1 MTVPDEARGQERRE
15 IAAAWLSALGSALE
29 GSDHAAAASLFAPEC
44 YWRDLLALTWDI
56 RTFRGPDEVEAAWR
70 AALSPSG
77 FTDPVLEAGD
87 PVEGVLGELTG
98 TIEAFFGFRTA
109 LGRGRGFVRLV
120 ETEPGTYRAFTFL
133 TTLQELDGYPEKT
146 GPRRPRENRRSA
158 DQGRENWLDRRTATA
173 EFRTADPEVV
183 VIGAGQAG
191 FTLAARLGQL
201 DVPTLVVD
209 RMERIGDNWRHRY
222 HSLTLHNEICV
233 NHMPYLPFP
242 DTWPVYIPKDM
253 LADWFESYAKAL
265 ELNVWTSTEF
275 LDGRFDETDRRWTVR
290 LRRADG
296 TVRTLRPSHVVM
308 ATGVSGIP
316 NATSFEGV
324 DRFRGRVIHSS
335 GHTEDLDVDGRTALV
350 VGAGN
355 SAHDIAQDLCLRGAD
370 VTMLQ
375 RSSTTVVSLE
385 PSAARV
391 FALYSQA
398 DGVRPLED
406 TDLRSASVPN
416 VLLRE
421 LHGPLSRVMAEDDRE
436 LLDGLRAAGFA
447 LDNGEDDTG
456 FYLKLIRYFGGYYIN
471 VGASDLIIEGR
482 IKLKQGKGV
491 DHFTED
497 EVVLADGSSVKADLV
512 VLATGYQPMQEGVRA
527 LFGDEV
533 ADRVGPVWG
542 PGPDW
547 ELRGMWSRT
556 GQDNFYVV
564 GGSFAMCR
572 IYSRF
577 VALQIK
583 ADVEG
588 IAPPRWTPDTTGRAL

>member
-1 MTVPDEARGQERRE
+1 MTVPEETKGPTRRR
-15 IAAAWLSALGSALE
+15 IAADWLAALDTALT
-29 GSDHAAAASLFAPEC
+29 GHDFAAAAALFTPDC

-56 RTFRGPDEVEAAWR
+56 RTFHGPALVEEALR
-70 AALSPSG
+70 AAYEPSG
-77 FTDPVLEAGD
+77 FTDPVLEDGD
-87 PVEGVLGELTG
+87 PVVGAIGERTGVV
-98 TIEAFFGFRTA
+98 EAFFGFRTA

-120 ETEPGTYRAFTFL
+120 QDGGAVRAFTFL

-146 GPRRPRENRRSA
+146 GRRRPRENRH
-158 DQGRENWLDRRTATA
+158 QGRENWLDRRIATA
-173 EFRTADPEVV
+173 EFADADPEVLV
-183 VIGAGQAG
+183 VGAGQAG

-209 RMERIGDNWRHRY
+209 KMQRIGDNWRGRY

-265 ELNVWTSTEF
+265 ELNVWTGTEF
-275 LDGRFDETDRRWTVR
+275 LDGRFDEDDRRWTVR
-290 LRRADG
+290 LRRPDG
-296 TVRTLRPSHVVM
+296 SIRTMRPGHVVL

-316 NATSFEGV
+316 NTTTFEGM
-324 DRFRGRVIHSS
+324 DEFRGQVVHSS
-335 GHTEDLDVDGRTALV
+335 GRTEDLDVDGRTVLV

-355 SAHDIAQDLCLRGAD
+355 SAHDIAQDLCQRGAD

-391 FALYSQA
+391 FTLYSEA

-416 VLLRE
+416 MLLRE
-421 LHGPLSRVMAEDDRE
+421 LHGPLSKVMAEDDKE

-482 IKLKQGKGV
+482 IKLKQGKGI
-491 DHFTED
+491 DHFTAD
-497 EVVLADGSSVKADLV
+497 EVVLADGSEVKADLV
-512 VLATGYQPMQEGVRA
+512 VLATGYKPMQEGVRA

-547 ELRGMWSRT
+547 EQRGMWSRT
-556 GQDNFYVV
+556 GQPNFYVL

-583 ADVEG
+583 ATVEG
-588 IAPPRWTPDTTGRAL
+588 IAPAPWSTTTSTGSTR

>member
-1 MTVPDEARGQERRE
+1 MTVPEETKGPTRRR
-15 IAAAWLSALGSALE
+15 IAADWLAALDTALT
-29 GSDHAAAASLFAPEC
+29 GHDFAAAAALFTPDC

-56 RTFRGPDEVEAAWR
+56 RTFHGPALVEEALR
-70 AALSPSG
+70 AAYEPSG
-77 FTDPVLEAGD
+77 FTDPVLEDGD
-87 PVEGVLGELTG
+87 PVVGAIGERTGVV
-98 TIEAFFGFRTA
+98 EAFFGFRTA

-120 ETEPGTYRAFTFL
+120 QDGGAVRAFTFL

-146 GPRRPRENRRSA
+146 GRRRPRENRH
-158 DQGRENWLDRRTATA
+158 QGRENWLDRRIATA
-173 EFRTADPEVV
+173 EFADADPEVLV
-183 VIGAGQAG
+183 VGAGQAG

-209 RMERIGDNWRHRY
+209 KMQRIGDNWRGRY

-265 ELNVWTSTEF
+265 ELNVWTGTEF
-275 LDGRFDETDRRWTVR
+275 LDGRFDEDDRRWTVR
-290 LRRADG
+290 LRRPDG
-296 TVRTLRPSHVVM
+296 SIRTMRPGHVVL

-316 NATSFEGV
+316 NTTAFEGM
-324 DRFRGRVIHSS
+324 DEFRGQVVHSS
-335 GHTEDLDVDGRTALV
+335 GRTEDLDVDGRTVLV

-355 SAHDIAQDLCLRGAD
+355 SAHDIAQDLCQRGAD

-391 FALYSQA
+391 FTLYSEA

-416 VLLRE
+416 MLLRE
-421 LHGPLSRVMAEDDRE
+421 LHGPLSKVMAEDDKE

-482 IKLKQGKGV
+482 IKLKQGKGI
-491 DHFTED
+491 DHFTAD
-497 EVVLADGSSVKADLV
+497 EVVLADGSAVKADLV
-512 VLATGYQPMQEGVRA
+512 VLATGYKPMQEGVRA

-547 ELRGMWSRT
+547 EQRGMWSRT
-556 GQDNFYVV
+556 GQPNFYVL

-583 ADVEG
+583 ATVEG
-588 IAPPRWTPDTTGRAL
+588 IAPAPWSTTTSTGSTR

>member
-1 MTVPDEARGQERRE
+1 MTVPDETQGPERRR
-15 IAAAWLSALGSALE
+15 IAADWLAALGSALE
-29 GSDHAAAASLFAPEC
+29 DHDHAAAAALFAPEC

-56 RTFRGPDEVEAAWR
+56 RTFQGRAEVEAALR
-70 AALSPSG
+70 AAHEPSG
-77 FTDPVLEAGD
+77 FADLALEDGD
-87 PVEGVLGELTG
+87 PVPGVIGEG
-98 TIEAFFGFRTA
+98 IETVEVFFTFRTTM
-109 LGRGRGFVRLV
+109 GRGRGFARLV
-120 ETEPGTYRAFTFL
+120 PDAGTYRAFTFL
-133 TTLQELDGYPEKT
+133 TTLQELEGYPEKT
-146 GPRRPRENRRSA
+146 GRLRPRENRRPE
-158 DQGRENWLDRRTATA
+158 DHVKENWLDRRIRTS
-173 EFRTADPEVV
+173 EFRDTDPEVL

-209 RMERIGDNWRHRY
+209 KMARIGDNWRGRY
-222 HSLTLHNEICV
+222 HSLTLHNEVCV

-253 LADWFESYAKAL
+253 LADWFETYAKAL

-275 LDGRFDETDRRWTVR
+275 LDGRFDEADKRWTVR

-296 TVRTLRPSHVVM
+296 SIRTMRPSHVVM
-308 ATGVSGIP
+308 ATGVTGIP
-316 NATSFEGV
+316 NVTSFEGM
-324 DRFRGRVIHSS
+324 DRFRGQVIHSS
-335 GHTEDLDVDGRTALV
+335 RHTDDLAVDGRTVLV

-391 FALYSQA
+391 FTLYSQA
-398 DGVRPLED
+398 EGVRPLED

-416 VLLRE
+416 ALLRK
-421 LHGPLSRVMAEDDRE
+421 LHGPLSKVMAEDDKE

-482 IKLKQGKGV
+482 IKLKQGKGI

-497 EVVLADGSSVKADLV
+497 EVVLADGSAVKADLV
-512 VLATGYQPMQEGVRA
+512 VLATGYKPMQEGVRA
-527 LFGDEV
+527 LLGDEV
-533 ADRVGPVWG
+533 ADRVGPIWG
-542 PGPDW
+542 PGPD
-547 ELRGMWSRT
+547 EEQRGMWSRT
-556 GQDNFYVV
+556 GQENFYAL

-577 VALQIK
+577 VAFQIK
-583 ADVEG
+583 ATIEG
-588 IAPPRWTPDTTGRAL
+588 IAPPKWALDKTESAA

>member
-1 MTVPDEARGQERRE
+1 MTIPDDTQGRQRRR
-15 IAAAWLSALGSALE
+15 IAEAWLADLDAALVGH
-29 GSDHAAAASLFAPEC
+29 DHGAAAALFTPDC

-56 RTFRGPDEVEAAWR
+56 RTFHGQGEVEAALG
-70 AALSPSG
+70 AAHEPSG
-77 FTDPVLEAGD
+77 FTDPVLEDGD
-87 PVEGVLGELTG
+87 PVEGVIGDRTG
-98 TIEAFFGFRTA
+98 VVEAFFGFRTA
-109 LGRGRGFVRLV
+109 MGRGRGFVRLV
-120 ETEPGTYRAFTFL
+120 EDGTGAVRAFTFL
-133 TTLQELDGYPEKT
+133 TTLQELEGYPEKT
-146 GPRRPRENRRSA
+146 GIHRRRDNRRA
-158 DQGRENWLDRRTATA
+158 VDGDRENWLDRRIATA
-173 EFRTADPEVV
+173 EFATEDPEVL

-191 FTLAARLGQL
+191 ITLAARLGQL
-201 DVPTLVVD
+201 GVSTLVVD
-209 RMERIGDNWRHRY
+209 RMERIGDNWRNRY

-242 DTWPVYIPKDM
+242 DTWPIYIPKDM

-265 ELNVWTSTEF
+265 ELNVWTGVEF
-275 LDGRFDETDRRWTVR
+275 LDGHFDEGDRRWTVR
-290 LRRADG
+290 LRRPDG
-296 TVRTLRPSHVVM
+296 TIRTLRPSHLAM

-316 NATSFEGV
+316 NVTSFEGMEDFQGQV
-324 DRFRGRVIHSS
+324 VHSS
-335 GHTEDLDVDGRTALV
+335 GRTEDLDVEGRTALV

-391 FALYSQA
+391 FTLYSQA
-398 DGVRPLED
+398 EGVRPLED

-416 VLLRE
+416 ALLHE
-421 LHGPLSRVMAEDDRE
+421 LHGPLSKVMAEDDKE

-482 IKLKQGKGV
+482 IKLKQGKGIE
-491 DHFTED
+491 HFTTD
-497 EVVLADGSSVKADLV
+497 GVVLADGSPVKADLV
-512 VLATGYQPMQEGVRA
+512 VLATGFKPMQEGVRA
-527 LFGDEV
+527 LLGDEV
-533 ADRVGPVWG
+533 ADRVGPIWG

-547 ELRGMWSRT
+547 EQRGMWSRT
-556 GQDNFYVV
+556 GQDNFYVL

-572 IYSRF
+572 IYSRY

-583 ADVEG
+583 AAVEG
-588 IAPPRWTPDTTGRAL
+588 IAPPRWSTTEVGSAR